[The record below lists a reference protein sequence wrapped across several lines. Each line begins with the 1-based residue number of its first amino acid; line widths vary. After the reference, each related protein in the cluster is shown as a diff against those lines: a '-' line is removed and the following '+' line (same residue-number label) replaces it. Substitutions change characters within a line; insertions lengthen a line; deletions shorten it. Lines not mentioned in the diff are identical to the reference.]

1 MQDSGFYKSLSFF
14 FLFRTEPV
22 FLMNSPDPAIRQ
34 WFVMRDLKRRN
45 AKHPAYRMFEELH
58 VECFTPMVEALSVV
72 NGHRIRRVVPF
83 MQDLLFVRNTRKA
96 MDFIVDSTPTLQYRY
111 VLGLRHTP
119 MVVRDAEMDRFI
131 RAVRASQSIR
141 YYTPQEVTPSMRS
154 RRIRI
159 IGGPLHG
166 YEGSLVTVRGSK
178 VRRLLVEI
186 PSLLAATVEVE
197 PEYIQLM

>member
-1 MQDSGFYKSLSFF
+1 
-14 FLFRTEPV
+14 
-22 FLMNSPDPAIRQ
+22 MNSPDPAIRQ